1 MDIAI
6 LTAAIII
13 IICIMA
19 NNLSSKIGVPSLL
32 FFLILGMIFNKMY
45 NFSDYAMSS
54 NICTI
59 TLIFIM
65 FYGGFGTNWE
75 FAKPV
80 AKQAFLLSFLGT
92 FLTSIITGL
101 LCYFILK
108 IDLFESLLI
117 GSVIG
122 STDAASVF
130 SILRSKN
137 LNLKGGLA
145 SLLELESGS
154 NDPMSY
160 MLTVIFLGLIGKTIG
175 TPLSIVIMLF
185 KQIVFALLAAALI
198 SYLAYLVLK
207 KIKFAINGLDTIFVF
222 ATALLSYSLSAAF
235 GGNGFLSAYIVGIVL
250 GNCHFKNKVILVNF
264 FDGVTGLMQMI
275 LFFLLG
281 LLSTPQNILPAAST
295 AIPVVLFI
303 TFIARPIAV
312 AILLTPFKVDFKKQL
327 LVMWA
332 GLRGAA
338 SIAFA
343 IFVMGSNIEGINYD
357 VFHIVFFL
365 AITSILFQGTLLPII
380 ARKLDL
386 VDSNENVLKT
396 FNDYVDD
403 SDMQLIQIT
412 IPPSH
417 HWVGRQI
424 KDIEFPENS
433 IVVTIERGESTVI
446 PNGNTTIEKGDI
458 VILNAKRTKYYDIN
472 LKEIIINNNHPWKDK
487 ELKDLHLDKNNLVVM
502 IKRDGGTI
510 IPRGNTT
517 IKYND
522 IVLLRE
528 V

>member
-1 MDIAI
+1 MDIAL

-19 NNLSSKIGVPSLL
+19 NNISSKIGVPSLL
-32 FFLILGMIFNKMY
+32 LFLILGMIFNKMY
-45 NFSDYAMSS
+45 NFNDYVISS
-54 NICTI
+54 NICTV

-65 FYGGFGTNWE
+65 FYGGFGTNWQV
-75 FAKPV
+75 AKPV
-80 AKQAFLLSFLGT
+80 AVKSFLLSFIGT
-92 FLTSIITGL
+92 FLTSMITGL
-101 LCYFILK
+101 LCYLILK
-108 IDLFESLLI
+108 IDLFESFLI

-137 LNLKGGLA
+137 LNLKDGLA

-175 TPLSIVIMLF
+175 SPLSIILMLF
-185 KQIVFALLAAALI
+185 KQIVFALIVAALVSSL
-198 SYLAYLVLK
+198 SYFILK

-250 GNCHFKNKVILVNF
+250 GNCSIKNKVILVNF
-264 FDGVTGLMQMI
+264 FDGITGLMQMI

-281 LLSTPQNILPAAST
+281 LLSTPQNILPASST

-312 AILLTPFKVDFKKQL
+312 ASLLTPFKVGLKKQL
-327 LVMWA
+327 LIMWA

-343 IFVMGSNIEGINYD
+343 IMVMGSNVEGIHYD
-357 VFHIVFFL
+357 IFHIVFFL
-365 AITSILFQGTLLPII
+365 AIISILFQGTFLPLI
-380 ARKLDL
+380 ARKL
-386 VDSNENVLKT
+386 DSNENVLKT

-412 IPPSH
+412 IPQSH

-458 VILNAKRTKYYDIN
+458 VILNAKRTKYYDMN
-472 LKEIIINNNHPWKDK
+472 LKEITINNNHSWKDK
-487 ELKDLHLDKNNLVVM
+487 ELKDLHLAKNNLVVM

-510 IPRGNTT
+510 IPRGNTV
-517 IKYND
+517 IKQND

-528 V
+528 I